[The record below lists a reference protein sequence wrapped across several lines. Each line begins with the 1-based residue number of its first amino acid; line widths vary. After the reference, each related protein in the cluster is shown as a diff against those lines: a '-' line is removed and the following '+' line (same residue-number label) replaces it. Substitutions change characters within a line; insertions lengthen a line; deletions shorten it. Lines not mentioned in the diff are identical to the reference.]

1 MTPKIVRLGRP
12 VGKSERRRLLEAF
25 DRIVDPK
32 RRWLCMRTAEEMLK
46 AEEVERRLARRK
58 ARNADKSVI
67 TIDHDDRPGA

>member
-1 MTPKIVRLGRP
+1 
-12 VGKSERRRLLEAF
+12 
-25 DRIVDPK
+25 
-32 RRWLCMRTAEEMLK
+32 MRTAEEMLK